1 MECSNTDFAAIG
13 RLPGWSPHSLTF
25 PRGTLMNDVHRPR
38 TTRRAAVRPSSI
50 RRSLRTRG
58 ICKVLFVYCVF
69 DGCPRV
75 SLSVAPARPAT
86 TRIALS
92 GSAIRALKRLF
103 RRWTSARDPAWRDGP
118 DSAGVLSWD
127 LMTDRWTHD
136 HFGYRHQF
144 VRERYQSRGD
154 NGMEQDRSAARNS
167 PLIGS
172 GDSTGSR

>member
-1 MECSNTDFAAIG
+1 
-13 RLPGWSPHSLTF
+13 
-25 PRGTLMNDVHRPR
+25 MNDVYQP
-38 TTRRAAVRPSSI
+38 RAARRGGVRRSSI
-50 RRSLRTRG
+50 RRTLRMRG
-58 ICKVLFVYCVF
+58 ICKVLFVYCVL

-75 SLSVAPARPAT
+75 SLSVAPAQPTT
-86 TRIALS
+86 TRIVLS
-92 GSAIRALKRLF
+92 GSAIRVLKRLF

-154 NGMEQDRSAARNS
+154 NGMEKDRAAARNS
-167 PLIGS
+167 FLIGS
-172 GDSTGSR
+172 KDSIGSR